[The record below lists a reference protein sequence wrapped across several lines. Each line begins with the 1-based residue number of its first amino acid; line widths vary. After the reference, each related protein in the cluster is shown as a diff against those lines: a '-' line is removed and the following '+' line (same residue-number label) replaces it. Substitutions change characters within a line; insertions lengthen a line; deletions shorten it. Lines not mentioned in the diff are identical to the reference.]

1 MIGWPGA
8 ASNQT
13 GAVAADQPA
22 ASTNGTIVPIAKNVF
37 ALVAHADHA
46 FHG

>member
-1 MIGWPGA
+1 MTGCPGA

-13 GAVAADQPA
+13 GVADADHPA
-22 ASTNGTIVPIAKNVF
+22 ASTNGTIPPIAKNVF